1 MAQPYIMGRAARGEE
16 TPQSGWDML
25 PSWIGYGAL
34 YGVSSIPVLL
44 VVGTLAVLF
53 WNALK

>member
-1 MAQPYIMGRAARGEE
+1 MMGKEARGQEK
-16 TPQSGWDML
+16 PQSGWDML

-44 VVGTLAVLF
+44 ASGAVAVLF